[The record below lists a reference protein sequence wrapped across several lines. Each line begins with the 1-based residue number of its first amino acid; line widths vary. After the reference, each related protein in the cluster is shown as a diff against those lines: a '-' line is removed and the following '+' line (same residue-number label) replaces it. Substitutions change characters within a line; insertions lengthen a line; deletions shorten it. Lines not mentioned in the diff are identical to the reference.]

1 MMRPLRVLGAIA
13 AIIRLE
19 AFLLLIPIPVALH
32 FSAADTEVAGTL
44 VPAAVVAFVAAAL
57 LCTAFWAPLLLI
69 TRRAREEDLLER
81 EGVLAV
87 GLGWLVASLFASV
100 PFLLMR
106 TFEGPT
112 AFVDASFEAMS
123 ALTGT
128 GASAIPPVT
137 LATVDAS
144 ILLWRAILQFV
155 GAMLIIVLFIA
166 LLSRLHQSTLP
177 LVATEAAGH
186 LTRRLR
192 PKLAETV
199 RTVWMLYVGVAAVL
213 ALAMTAILSRH
224 LPLDRAL
231 LEGTIHV
238 MAAYSTGGLA
248 TSASILIASDGLF
261 AGALVVCML
270 LGATNFSLLFLLLR
284 RRDARVLGD
293 AEWRFWMTALGIAIV
308 ANTLIL
314 LHHGY
319 ALRAAARD
327 SAFTLTAFSS
337 GTAGL
342 AITDYSGWPSASLL
356 ILTLL
361 MFMGGMAGSAAG
373 GIKGT
378 RWLVLFKML
387 GRELR
392 RILHPRA
399 VIAVRIGGRPLKEET
414 LASVAAFFFTY
425 LAIWAVG
432 TLVVTATDSH
442 LDLQSGAFAAAA
454 TLGNAGG
461 GIGAVGPAL
470 GYAALLPTT
479 KVVLTI
485 LMWAGR
491 LELFAALLL
500 FNPSSWRN

>member
-1 MMRPLRVLGAIA
+1 MMRPLRVLGALA

-19 AFLLLIPIPVALH
+19 AGLLLVPIPVALY
-32 FSAADTEVAGTL
+32 FSPWDTSVWGAT
-44 VPAAVVAFVAAAL
+44 VPAAVVAFLAASV
-57 LCTAFWAPLLLI
+57 LCTAFWAPLMLV

-81 EGVLAV
+81 EGILAI
-87 GLGWLVASLFASV
+87 GLGWLVAALFASV

-106 TFEGPT
+106 VFEGPT
-112 AFVDASFEAMS
+112 AFVDALFEAMA

-128 GASAIPPVT
+128 GTSAIPPSA
-137 LATVDAS
+137 LGEVDKAV
-144 ILLWRAILQFV
+144 LLWRALLQFV
-155 GAMLIIVLFIA
+155 GGLLIIVLFIA

-213 ALAMTAILSRH
+213 VAAMAAILARH
-224 LPLDRAL
+224 LTPAQAL
-231 LEGTIHV
+231 LDATIHV
-238 MAAYSTGGLA
+238 FAAYSTGGLA
-248 TSASILIASDGLF
+248 TATSSLIAADPFF
-261 AGALVVCML
+261 AAGLVVCML

-284 RRDARVLGD
+284 RGDLRLLGD
-293 AEWRFWMTALGIAIV
+293 PEWRFWMTALGIAV
-308 ANTLIL
+308 LANTLIL
-314 LHHGY
+314 MQHGMG
-319 ALRAAARD
+319 LVRAAKG
-327 SAFTLTAFSS
+327 SMFTMTAFSS

-342 AITDYSGWPSASLL
+342 AITDYSGWPPASLL

-392 RILHPRA
+392 KILHPRA

-425 LAIWAVG
+425 LAVWTVG
-432 TLVVTATDSH
+432 TLAVTATDPH
-442 LDLQSGAFAAAA
+442 FDLMSGAFAAAA

-461 GIGAVGPAL
+461 GIGEVGPL
-470 GYAALLPTT
+470 FGYASVLPST
-479 KVVLTI
+479 KLVLTG

-500 FNPSSWRN
+500 FNPRSWRN